1 MPKICIRKILLI
13 IMINNYYYYYVV
25 FWDYG
30 TLGDYWC
37 SFLCAY
43 SIIEIKVVK

>member
-1 MPKICIRKILLI
+1 MPKNRIRKILLI
-13 IMINNYYYYYVV
+13 IKINNNNYYVV